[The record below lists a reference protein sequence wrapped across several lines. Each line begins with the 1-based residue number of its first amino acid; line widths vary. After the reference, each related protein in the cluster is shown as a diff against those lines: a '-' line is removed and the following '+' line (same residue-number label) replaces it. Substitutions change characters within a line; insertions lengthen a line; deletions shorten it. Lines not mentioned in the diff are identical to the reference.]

1 MASTRQSS
9 LPLPA
14 PQTVPPVS
22 LQGGRAV
29 QFRVDEHSSHTIAIH
44 MEIVEILLAKEKT
57 RWEQQKRDVVRGLR
71 ELVEKPQGLLLLA
84 TDCTNTSAAIIAQVH
99 TLGRFQLLQCLSSPN
114 LLCLVHCHAV
124 L

>member
-22 LQGGRAV
+22 LQGGRA
-29 QFRVDEHSSHTIAIH
+29 DEHSSHTIAIH

-84 TDCTNTSAAIIAQVH
+84 TDCTNTSAAIIAQVR
-99 TLGRFQLLQCLSSPN
+99 TLGRFQQLQCLSSPN

>member
-1 MASTRQSS
+1 M
-9 LPLPA
+9 
-14 PQTVPPVS
+14 
-22 LQGGRAV
+22 

-99 TLGRFQLLQCLSSPN
+99 NTGEVSAA
-114 LLCLVHCHAV
+114 AV
-124 L
+124 LIQPKPPLPCSLPCCVMKAWL